1 MQEQTFAV
9 IELPASASASEEN
22 ATDETEKSLLRP
34 NSVELE
40 AFTVRL
46 AWGFVS
52 AVLLLMAVSL
62 LLVVAD
68 YVGSTF
74 ASDLQPKTVSS
85 SSSEGK

>member
-1 MQEQTFAV
+1 MKGQSFAV
-9 IELPASASASEEN
+9 IELPATASSSEEN
-22 ATDETEKSLLRP
+22 ATDETEKRLMRP
-34 NSVELE
+34 NRVELE
-40 AFTVRL
+40 AFPVRL

-74 ASDLQPKTVSS
+74 ASDFQPKTVSS
-85 SSSEGK
+85 SRGR